1 MKKNIS
7 LFISLIAIGLGLFF
21 IYKGLNKHFLSPCKV
36 YGPESTIPLEYQQ
49 VITHMCQ
56 SGMLMVVG
64 FFQILSGIL
73 LVIPKT
79 RLMGAIVLLPIIFN
93 IFILH
98 LFLDNRPEELVET
111 GIPLAATILILGYYF
126 PIWKSL
132 FVKKT
137 L

>member
-1 MKKNIS
+1 MKKSIPLLIS
-7 LFISLIAIGLGLFF
+7 VIAIALGLFF

-73 LVIPKT
+73 LIIPKT

-111 GIPLAATILILGYYF
+111 GIPLLMTLVIIGYYF
-126 PIWKSL
+126 PVWKSL
-132 FVKKT
+132 FVKRT

>member
-1 MKKNIS
+1 MKRFFS
-7 LFISLIAIGLGLFF
+7 LFISSIALGLGLFF
-21 IYKGLNKHFLSPCKV
+21 VYKGMNKHFLSPCKV

-49 VITHMCQ
+49 VITYMCQ

-73 LVIPKT
+73 LIIPKT
-79 RLMGAIVLLPIIFN
+79 RLMGAIILLPIIFN

-111 GIPLAATILILGYYF
+111 GIPLTATILILGYYF

-132 FVKKT
+132 FMK
-137 L
+137 